1 MVKRAF
7 VVWDDDSSE
16 SREELEEHEDVSMM
30 DIEDNK
36 KHLQLNVL
44 INARSNDEDDAPEVT
59 FLN

>member
-30 DIEDNK
+30 DIEDNESIFNSMFSLMQDQIVRMM
-36 KHLQLNVL
+36 HL
-44 INARSNDEDDAPEVT
+44 R
-59 FLN
+59 